1 MLFIFNYYIPQATG
15 KKQQAFLRAI
25 VRKPPAAPRLP
36 GLAECFQIFWIIFK
50 SVSAIVGLLTNN
62 IICLFLQL
70 QLIIADLFSNQFSN
84 QLFSY
89 PGY

>member
-36 GLAECFQIFWIIFK
+36 GLAECFQIFWII
-50 SVSAIVGLLTNN
+50 SA
-62 IICLFLQL
+62 
-70 QLIIADLFSNQFSN
+70 IADLLTICLLLTSLSRRASREKENTHPIPPLLIF
-84 QLFSY
+84 
-89 PGY
+89 